1 MSRRDRLMAQVE
13 TGVAPSANRRGE
25 NGERAPDH
33 PAIDQRHQPI
43 TFRRGNEMAGRNQ
56 LPRLVAQP
64 QQQFDM
70 QSAILALA
78 AAE

>member
-1 MSRRDRLMAQVE
+1 
-13 TGVAPSANRRGE
+13 
-25 NGERAPDH
+25 
-33 PAIDQRHQPI
+33 
-43 TFRRGNEMAGRNQ
+43 MAGRNQ

-78 AAE
+78 ERNDLLGIETEAILFQRIVNAL